1 MCGFCNRNKKYQR
14 KVKSFSKYVAQ
25 TQKYTNKHKMK
36 QDRKIEH
43 KAKMHQDNLAAV
55 SKDLK
60 INVDI
65 YAYIKCVACI
75 FLKRSIN
82 R

>member
-1 MCGFCNRNKKYQR
+1 MVFATETKSMR

-25 TQKYTNKHKMK
+25 TQQYTNKRKMK

-43 KAKMHQDNLAAV
+43 KAEMHQDNLVAV

-65 YAYIKCVACI
+65 YAYIKCVVWD
-75 FLKRSIN
+75 FVTNSIY
-82 R
+82 

>member
-1 MCGFCNRNKKYQR
+1 MWFLQQKQ
-14 KVKSFSKYVAQ
+14 KVSEKGYKFFQLCCSN
-25 TQKYTNKHKMK
+25 TEIHKHKMK

-65 YAYIKCVACI
+65 FAYIKCVVCI

>member
-1 MCGFCNRNKKYQR
+1 
-14 KVKSFSKYVAQ
+14 
-25 TQKYTNKHKMK
+25 MK

-65 YAYIKCVACI
+65 YAYIKCVVCI

>member
-1 MCGFCNRNKKYQR
+1 MVFAAETKSMR

-25 TQKYTNKHKMK
+25 TQKYTNKRKMK
-36 QDRKIEH
+36 QDRKIGH
-43 KAKMHQDNLAAV
+43 KAEMHQDNLVAV

-65 YAYIKCVACI
+65 YAYIKCVVWD
-75 FLKRSIN
+75 FVTNSIY
-82 R
+82 